1 VYAHPEQVLLDVGFD
16 RGHGRNSFPK
26 RSECSTLSSQGSRPF
41 SSAARPGNGSVR
53 RYYDPQTGQ
62 FISVDPLVDQ
72 TEAPYAY
79 VNDDPVDAIDPL
91 GLGCG
96 WTSPW
101 DCGSELVTHS
111 SQIAAVSA
119 FVAVLPIPGVD
130 LVAGAVAVVAGGV
143 AAYNDACNG
152 RWLDAGLDLSGVAL
166 GGASLYDT
174 FLAGRLATDASRA
187 WRLGPIAD
195 WLRADSER
203 AAREAIALGKAGF
216 AISLVPFGVRALD
229 G

>member
-1 VYAHPEQVLLDVGFD
+1 MSSETLTMRPPRRAIVVNPRV
-16 RGHGRNSFPK
+16 
-26 RSECSTLSSQGSRPF
+26 RSY
-41 SSAARPGNGSVR
+41 SVR
-53 RYYDPQTGQ
+53 RYYDPQAGQ
-62 FISVDPLVDQ
+62 FISVDPAVDKTQ
-72 TEAPYAY
+72 APYAY
-79 VNDDPVDAIDPL
+79 VNDDPVNAIDPL

-101 DCGSELVTHS
+101 DCGSEFVTHA

-130 LVAGAVAVVAGGV
+130 VAAGALAVVAGGV

-174 FLAGRLATDASRA
+174 FLAGRLATEASRA

-216 AISLVPFGVRALD
+216 AISLVPFGARALD